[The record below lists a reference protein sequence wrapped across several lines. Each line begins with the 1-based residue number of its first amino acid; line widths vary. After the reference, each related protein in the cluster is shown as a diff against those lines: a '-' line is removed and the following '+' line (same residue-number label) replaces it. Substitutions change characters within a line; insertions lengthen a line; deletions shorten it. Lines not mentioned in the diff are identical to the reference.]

1 MNKSDYVKEYMLITQ
16 TYEHSL
22 HELRMRFVEEN
33 ADFKI
38 GDFIGNVTGIIKVER
53 IGYNMMGSVPT
64 IIYHGYRY
72 KKVKGV
78 LSRTKDKNI
87 SHLLNYN
94 LKLIK

>member
-1 MNKSDYVKEYMLITQ
+1 MNKTEYLDKVQ
-16 TYEHSL
+16 ELSNRYDLEL
-22 HELRMRFVEEN
+22 HLLRLQYVEEN

-53 IGYNMMGSVPT
+53 IGYDMMGGVPT
-64 IIYHGYRY
+64 IVYHGYRY

-78 LSRTKDKNI
+78 LSRTKDKNM

-94 LKLIK
+94 SKLIK